1 MNKISRKGFIK
12 IAAAAAMSGVTAGAL
27 AACNAASGSASAST
41 SGAAGQYIPGTYEGT
56 AEGISSTVKVTM
68 TFSDSAV
75 TDVVVDTSGETA
87 SFGAAAA
94 DELREQLMAA
104 GSAEIDGVSGATY
117 TTNGCKAAVLNAID
131 PDANPYEEDSAE
143 KTEWPTGA
151 EPVEIPAGSNIVM
164 ASTYGLYTKSADSDQ
179 DAVIKT
185 TLYWNEEDNTC
196 FAIRFKEALTPWM
209 DTGSTS
215 GWACVQDAD
224 VLAKLGDAVIPFSAP
239 ATEYSEAVETNYAKY
254 IQIGDIV
261 WTGALGSTAASE
273 NAVVYSAVID
283 GTETTLFDYCA
294 TEEGGKWY
302 IDATDGKDCYL
313 LTSDE
318 AAASADADNVA
329 STYTME
335 YKEGDGHGVDF
346 WSSPITFPGN
356 MQLLKE
362 FAEQTNFSYDYY
374 ADGGLTQNA
383 DGYWQTADAVSGAT
397 IAEGCTY
404 LDMLKTLY
412 DRIQNGEYEPA
423 V

>member
-1 MNKISRKGFIK
+1 M
-12 IAAAAAMSGVTAGAL
+12 
-27 AACNAASGSASAST
+27 
-41 SGAAGQYIPGTYEGT
+41 
-56 AEGISSTVKVTM
+56 
-68 TFSDSAV
+68 
-75 TDVVVDTSGETA
+75 
-87 SFGAAAA
+87 
-94 DELREQLMAA
+94 
-104 GSAEIDGVSGATY
+104 
-117 TTNGCKAAVLNAID
+117 LNALD
-131 PDANPYEEDSAE
+131 PEANPYEENAE
-143 KTEWPTGA
+143 STTEWPTGA

-164 ASTYGLYTKSADSDQ
+164 ASTYGLYTKSPDSAQ
-179 DAVIKT
+179 DAVIKA
-185 TLYWNEEDNTC
+185 TLYWDEDTDTC
-196 FAIRFKEALTPWM
+196 YAIRFKEALTPWE

-215 GWACVQDAD
+215 GWACVEDAD

-261 WTGALGSTAASE
+261 WTGTEGSTANCEHAI
-273 NAVVYSAVID
+273 VYSAVID

-294 TEEGGKWY
+294 TEEGGQWY
-302 IDATDGKDCYL
+302 LDATDGKDCYL
-313 LTSDE
+313 LNSDE
-318 AAASADADNVA
+318 AASSADAANVA
-329 STYTME
+329 ATYSMQ
-335 YKEGDGHGVDF
+335 YKEGDGHGTAF

-412 DRIQNGEYEPA
+412 DRIQNGEYEKA

>member
-1 MNKISRKGFIK
+1 MEKISRSGFLK
-12 IAAAAAMSGVTAGAL
+12 LAAAAAMSGVTAGAL
-27 AACNAASGSASAST
+27 TACNNSASSSTAAASG
-41 SGAAGQYIPGTYEGT
+41 AAVYTPGTYT
-56 AEGISSTVKVTM
+56 AKATGMGEVTVSM
-68 TFSDSAV
+68 TFTENAI
-75 TDVVVDTSGETA
+75 TDVTVDTANETIDLA
-87 SFGAAAA
+87 RNSAEDFQKALLDA
-94 DELREQLMAA
+94 Q
-104 GSAEIDGVSGATY
+104 SAEIDGVSGATY
-117 TTNGCKAAVLNAID
+117 TTNGCKAAVLNALD
-131 PDANPYEEDSAE
+131 PEANPYEENAE
-143 KTEWPTGA
+143 STTEWPTGA

-164 ASTYGLYTKSADSDQ
+164 ASTYGLYTKSPDSAQ
-179 DAVIKT
+179 DAVIKA
-185 TLYWNEEDNTC
+185 TLYWDEDTDTC
-196 FAIRFKEALTPWM
+196 YAIRFKEALTPWE

-261 WTGALGSTAASE
+261 WTGTEGSTANCEHAI
-273 NAVVYSAVID
+273 VYSAVID

-294 TEEGGKWY
+294 TEEGGQWY
-302 IDATDGKDCYL
+302 LDATDGKDCYL
-313 LTSDE
+313 LSSDE
-318 AAASADADNVA
+318 AASSADAANVA
-329 STYTME
+329 ATYSMQ
-335 YKEGDGHGVDF
+335 YKEGDGHGTAF

-412 DRIQNGEYEPA
+412 DRIQNGEYEKA

>member
-1 MNKISRKGFIK
+1 MKRAVSLIL
-12 IAAAAAMSGVTAGAL
+12 AGGLALSL
-27 AACNAASGSASAST
+27 AACGGSASSAST
-41 SGAAGQYIPGTYEGT
+41 AASSATTLTGKGDGFGGVITATVTMEGDTITAVEFDGPDETENVGGAALSTIAEQIVAANGT
-56 AEGISSTVKVTM
+56 
-68 TFSDSAV
+68 
-75 TDVVVDTSGETA
+75 
-87 SFGAAAA
+87 
-94 DELREQLMAA
+94 
-104 GSAEIDGVSGATY
+104 EIDGVSGATY
-117 TTNGCKAAVLNAID
+117 TTAGCKAAVLNAID
-131 PDANPYEEDSAE
+131 PEANPYEEENAE

-164 ASTYGLYTKSADSDQ
+164 ASTYGLYTKSTDSDQ
-179 DAVIKT
+179 DAVIKA
-185 TLYWNEEDNTC
+185 TLYWDEDTDTC
-196 FAIRFKEALTPWM
+196 YAIRFKEALTPWM

-239 ATEYSEAVETNYAKY
+239 ATEYSEAVETDYAKY

-261 WTGALGSTAASE
+261 WTGAEGSTAASE
-273 NAVVYSAVID
+273 NAIVYSAVIN

-294 TEEGGKWY
+294 TEEGGQWY

-329 STYTME
+329 ATYTME

-362 FAEQTNFSYDYY
+362 FAVETNFSYDYY

-383 DGYWQTADAVSGAT
+383 DGYWQTADAVSDAT

-412 DRIQNGEYEPA
+412 DRIQNGQYEQA

>member
-1 MNKISRKGFIK
+1 MKRAVSLIL
-12 IAAAAAMSGVTAGAL
+12 AGSLALSL
-27 AACNAASGSASAST
+27 AACGSSASSSVAASSAAAT
-41 SGAAGQYIPGTYEGT
+41 TLTGKGNGFGGAIT
-56 AEGISSTVKVTM
+56 ATVTM
-68 TFSDSAV
+68 EGDTITAV
-75 TDVVVDTSGETA
+75 SFDGPDETENVGGVA
-87 SFGAAAA
+87 LSTLAEQIVAAN
-94 DELREQLMAA
+94 
-104 GSAEIDGVSGATY
+104 GTEIDGVSGATY

-179 DAVIKT
+179 
-185 TLYWNEEDNTC
+185 
-196 FAIRFKEALTPWM
+196 
-209 DTGSTS
+209 
-215 GWACVQDAD
+215 
-224 VLAKLGDAVIPFSAP
+224 DAVIPFSAP

>member
-1 MNKISRKGFIK
+1 MKRAVSLIL
-12 IAAAAAMSGVTAGAL
+12 AGSLALSL
-27 AACNAASGSASAST
+27 AACGGSASST
-41 SGAAGQYIPGTYEGT
+41 STTASSAAGTTLTGKGDGFGGVITATVTMEGDTITAVSFDAPDETESVGGAALSTLAEQIVAANGT
-56 AEGISSTVKVTM
+56 
-68 TFSDSAV
+68 
-75 TDVVVDTSGETA
+75 
-87 SFGAAAA
+87 
-94 DELREQLMAA
+94 
-104 GSAEIDGVSGATY
+104 EIDGVSGATY
-117 TTNGCKAAVLNAID
+117 TTNGCKAAVLNALD
-131 PDANPYEEDSAE
+131 PEANPYEENAE
-143 KTEWPTGA
+143 STTEWPTGA

-164 ASTYGLYTKSADSDQ
+164 ASTYGLYTKSPDSAQ
-179 DAVIKT
+179 DAVIKA
-185 TLYWNEEDNTC
+185 TLYWDEDTDTC
-196 FAIRFKEALTPWM
+196 YAIRFKEALTPWE

-215 GWACVQDAD
+215 GWACVEDAD

-261 WTGALGSTAASE
+261 WTGTEGSTANCEHAI
-273 NAVVYSAVID
+273 VYSAVID

-294 TEEGGKWY
+294 TEEGGQWY
-302 IDATDGKDCYL
+302 LDATDGKDCYL

-318 AAASADADNVA
+318 AASSADAANVA
-329 STYTME
+329 AAYSMQ
-335 YKEGDGHGVDF
+335 YKEGDGHGTAF

-362 FAEQTNFSYDYY
+362 CAEQTNFSYDYY

-412 DRIQNGEYEPA
+412 DRIQNGEYEKA

>member
-1 MNKISRKGFIK
+1 MKKISRSGFLK
-12 IAAAAAMSGVTAGAL
+12 LAAAAAMSGVTAGAL
-27 AACNAASGSASAST
+27 TACGNSASSSSAAASSAAVYT
-41 SGAAGQYIPGTYEGT
+41 PGTYT
-56 AEGISSTVKVTM
+56 AKATGMGEVTVSM
-68 TFSDSAV
+68 TFTENAI
-75 TDVVVDTSGETA
+75 TDVTVDTANETIDLA
-87 SFGAAAA
+87 RNSAEDFQKA
-94 DELREQLMAA
+94 LMEAQ
-104 GSAEIDGVSGATY
+104 SAEIDGVSGATY

-179 DAVIKT
+179 DAVIKA

>member
-1 MNKISRKGFIK
+1 MEKISRSGFLK
-12 IAAAAAMSGVTAGAL
+12 LAAAAAMSGVTAGAL
-27 AACNAASGSASAST
+27 TACNNSASSSTAAASG
-41 SGAAGQYIPGTYEGT
+41 AAVYTPGTYT
-56 AEGISSTVKVTM
+56 AKATGMGEVTVSM
-68 TFSDSAV
+68 TFTENAI
-75 TDVVVDTSGETA
+75 TDVTVDTANETIDLA
-87 SFGAAAA
+87 RNSAEDFQKALLDA
-94 DELREQLMAA
+94 Q
-104 GSAEIDGVSGATY
+104 SAEIDGVSGATY
-117 TTNGCKAAVLNAID
+117 TTNGCKAAVLNALD
-131 PDANPYEEDSAE
+131 PEANPYEENAE
-143 KTEWPTGA
+143 STTEWPTGA

-164 ASTYGLYTKSADSDQ
+164 ASTYGLYTKSPDSAQ
-179 DAVIKT
+179 DAVIKA
-185 TLYWNEEDNTC
+185 TLYWDEDTDTC
-196 FAIRFKEALTPWM
+196 YAIRFKEALTPWE

-215 GWACVQDAD
+215 GWACVEDAD

-261 WTGALGSTAASE
+261 WTGTEGSTANCEHAI
-273 NAVVYSAVID
+273 VYSAVID

-294 TEEGGKWY
+294 TEEGGQWY
-302 IDATDGKDCYL
+302 LDATDGKDCYL
-313 LTSDE
+313 LSSDE
-318 AAASADADNVA
+318 AASSADAANVA
-329 STYTME
+329 ATYSMQ
-335 YKEGDGHGVDF
+335 YKEGDGHGTAF

-412 DRIQNGEYEPA
+412 DRIQNGEYEKA

>member
-1 MNKISRKGFIK
+1 MEKISRSGFLK
-12 IAAAAAMSGVTAGAL
+12 LAAAAAMSGVTAGAL
-27 AACNAASGSASAST
+27 TACNNSASSSTAAASG
-41 SGAAGQYIPGTYEGT
+41 AAVYTPGTYT
-56 AEGISSTVKVTM
+56 AKATGMGEVTVSM
-68 TFSDSAV
+68 TFTENAI
-75 TDVVVDTSGETA
+75 TDVTVDTANETIDLA
-87 SFGAAAA
+87 RNSAEDFQKALLDA
-94 DELREQLMAA
+94 Q
-104 GSAEIDGVSGATY
+104 SAEIDGVSGATY
-117 TTNGCKAAVLNAID
+117 TTNGCKAAVLNALD
-131 PDANPYEEDSAE
+131 PEANPYEENAE
-143 KTEWPTGA
+143 STTEWPTGA

-164 ASTYGLYTKSADSDQ
+164 ASTYGLYTKSPDSAQ
-179 DAVIKT
+179 DAVIKA
-185 TLYWNEEDNTC
+185 TLYWDEDTDTC
-196 FAIRFKEALTPWM
+196 YAIRFKEALTPWE

-215 GWACVQDAD
+215 GWACVEDAD

-261 WTGALGSTAASE
+261 WTGTEGSTANCEHAI
-273 NAVVYSAVID
+273 VYSAVID

-294 TEEGGKWY
+294 TEEGGQWY
-302 IDATDGKDCYL
+302 LDATDGKDCYL

-318 AAASADADNVA
+318 AASSADAANVA
-329 STYTME
+329 ATYSMQ
-335 YKEGDGHGVDF
+335 YKEGDGHGTAF

-374 ADGGLTQNA
+374 ADGGLPQNA

-412 DRIQNGEYEPA
+412 DRIQNGEYEKA

>member
-1 MNKISRKGFIK
+1 MIT
-12 IAAAAAMSGVTAGAL
+12 ATVTMEGDTITAVSFDGPDETE
-27 AACNAASGSASAST
+27 NVG
-41 SGAAGQYIPGTYEGT
+41 GAALSTLAEQIVAANGT
-56 AEGISSTVKVTM
+56 
-68 TFSDSAV
+68 
-75 TDVVVDTSGETA
+75 
-87 SFGAAAA
+87 
-94 DELREQLMAA
+94 
-104 GSAEIDGVSGATY
+104 EIDGVSGATY

-179 DAVIKT
+179 DAVIKA

-224 VLAKLGDAVIPFSAP
+224 VLAKLGDAVISFSAP